1 MRVLY
6 VEDNQ
11 QLRESIAS
19 LLQCEG
25 RQVVTCI
32 SAEEALDL
40 DTQDPFDL
48 VITDVTLPGMSGLE
62 MSSQM
67 LAAEPLR
74 WIVLCSGHQVQD
86 EVKAL
91 GPNVRAL
98 IKPFGVDDLDSVV
111 STAEAAVGSST

>member
-32 SAEEALDL
+32 TAEEALDL

-86 EVKAL
+86 EVNTL